1 MEAET
6 GRTRSRIHGA
16 PKPITS
22 SSTQLPL
29 CRNRQEPLATRYV
42 DSLFGPDFRHVDLS
56 VFKDFPVTER
66 LRVQFRAESF
76 NISNTPSFIV
86 SPGSGT
92 TQLGN
97 TSFGVIQDFD
107 TNYTPRLYQ
116 FALKVQF

>member
-1 MEAET
+1 MANARGPKTNHEFFNTAAFVPQPT
-6 GRTRSRIHGA
+6 GTNGNEVRG
-16 PKPITS
+16 
-22 SSTQLPL
+22 
-29 CRNRQEPLATRYV
+29 
-42 DSLFGPDFRHVDLS
+42 SLFGPDSRHVDLS
-56 VFKDFPVTER
+56 MFKDFPVTER
-66 LRVQFRAESF
+66 VRLRFRAESF

-116 FALKVQF
+116 FALKAQF

>member
-1 MEAET
+1 MANARGPKTNHEFFNTAAFVPQPT
-6 GRTRSRIHGA
+6 GTNGNEVRG
-16 PKPITS
+16 
-22 SSTQLPL
+22 
-29 CRNRQEPLATRYV
+29 
-42 DSLFGPDFRHVDLS
+42 SLFGPDSRHVDLS
-56 VFKDFPVTER
+56 MFKDFPVTER
-66 LRVQFRAESF
+66 LRLRFRAESF

-116 FALKVQF
+116 FALKAQF